1 MNTELNLKELEKEE
15 KPKAPIF
22 KIKFRIEGRKAPEKK
37 EVEKKEVDFDFDK
50 AKLFKSCSLLNM
62 KDFEKSKT
70 KNYQTFE
77 DFFSN
82 STYNFS
88 NHTENHFEKKK
99 QEIKISNLVYKSY
112 EKQMKRSTTWVE
124 NANKLNANSNE
135 KKEKEKEKSN
145 KTETANVCHSNEIKL
160 KLQINHVKDS
170 QVLTLE

>member
-37 EVEKKEVDFDFDK
+37 EEVEKKEVDFDFEK

-62 KDFEKSKT
+62 KDFEKGKN
-70 KNYQTFE
+70 KNYQIFE

-88 NHTENHFEKKK
+88 NHTENHFEKKKK

-124 NANKLNANSNE
+124 NVNKSNANSNE
-135 KKEKEKEKSN
+135 KKEKSN